1 MHQGRS
7 LFSRR
12 YMVETKQDVH
22 KGIITDAEMRIAR
35 LGLGRVTQRLNTNF
49 REDSTIMKLS
59 PTITLMDSPLASGG
73 GKGRSFAGRI
83 FIPQERYQCQL
94 SMD

>member
-1 MHQGRS
+1 MHLVRN

-22 KGIITDAEMRIAR
+22 RGITTTAEMIAR
-35 LGLGRVTQRLNTNF
+35 LGLGRVTQRQNTNS
-49 REDSTIMKLS
+49 REDSTIMTLS
-59 PTITLMDSPLASGG
+59 PTITLMDSPLALGG

>member
-35 LGLGRVTQRLNTNF
+35 LGLGRVMQRQNTNI
-49 REDSTIMKLS
+49 REDSTIMTLS
-59 PTITLMDSPLASGG
+59 PTITLMDSPLAIGR
-73 GKGRSFAGRI
+73 GKELLFAGRI
-83 FIPQERYQCQL
+83 LIPQMRYQC
-94 SMD
+94 